1 MAVWDGALWRWS
13 FEWRRPL
20 FLWEQELVNDMLTLL
35 STMDGSEEDDSLV
48 WCFNAN
54 KIFSVKSFIM
64 QVLSSNQNTS
74 ITNLTVG
81 VWAGVAPPKAEILV
95 WLLLLGKLNTK
106 GRLKELNIIR
116 DDQVL
121 CPFCMCQQETIS
133 HLFFDC
139 NHTWKIWCSCFS
151 WWGYSWCCHNQPRRF
166 FDHWLG
172 MKLHGFQKKL

>member
-1 MAVWDGALWRWS
+1 M
-13 FEWRRPL
+13 
-20 FLWEQELVNDMLTLL
+20 
-35 STMDGSEEDDSLV
+35 
-48 WCFNAN
+48 
-54 KIFSVKSFIM
+54 
-64 QVLSSNQNTS
+64 
-74 ITNLTVG
+74 
-81 VWAGVAPPKAEILV
+81 APPKAEILV

-116 DDQVL
+116 DDKIL
-121 CPFCMCQQETIS
+121 CPFCMSQQETIS

-172 MKLHGFQKKL
+172 MKLHGFQKKLWISLFFVVIWSIWYERNQAVFLNKIINWENVNYLIKLRLGYWVKGWCHEFPYGPEVFAHNLEGVRTWGRRI